1 MAVNTNISVTETQ
14 KQYYQKFINLSVN
27 EEALPQGDG
36 SIRISPFDDFFIFVL
51 YDEIDN
57 EDTPIDLSNVGDI
70 YLSFIGENDQVVI
83 KNHTQVQ
90 DIDLSQGE
98 VLFKITKSD
107 SKKITALD
115 NNNFYVSTKMT
126 DPTDESVSDETV
138 LYQGVW
144 LDYSEATRTALTSQM
159 EDAAALYSVELAA
172 LKEENELLKKE
183 NSELITLSEQDT
195 LTIQTL
201 QSSNEE
207 LTNEITE
214 LDKKIKSA
222 ELARLNRQ
230 SRKAQ
235 ALAEKQLKRKQ
246 QNTALQRGNA
256 DAASGANSDA
266 YWEQAASNLQNFS
279 N

>member
-1 MAVNTNISVTETQ
+1 M
-14 KQYYQKFINLSVN
+14 K
-27 EEALPQGDG
+27 
-36 SIRISPFDDFFIFVL
+36 RL
-51 YDEIDN
+51 YPKVMDLLEYLL
-57 EDTPIDLSNVGDI
+57 TPIDLSNVGDI